1 MIPALV
7 PFRSR
12 ALSRLGTSPL
22 QSARLSTLV
31 YSSPMKIRYL
41 DTFYWVASLGSF
53 RAAAD
58 KLNLTQPA
66 VSARIQVLEQDL
78 GAEVFVRD
86 VNKTKLTP
94 DGRKLMGFTECLM
107 RLEQDVLSAFLDTTD
122 AKQTIRLGASETIIA
137 TWLPDFIV
145 RLRQSHAKLSFDL
158 QVDSTDNLRD
168 ALVSREIDLAFLMGP
183 VAAATV
189 VNHDICTYEMIF
201 AARPDLAALKDEWKL
216 ADIAGQPVLTFAA
229 NTKPSKQLR
238 ELLAPYS
245 NGSPNMTTSTSM
257 GVIIRLAKSG
267 MGICAVPRAVIE
279 TELQT
284 GELTVLETDVRLPAI
299 SFTASYVSGCPGS
312 DLLASISEDA
322 VEYLRSKKIK
332 KHGISLQS

>member
-1 MIPALV
+1 MIRALV
-7 PFRSR
+7 LFRSR
-12 ALSRLGTSPL
+12 ALSRSGTSHL
-22 QSARLSTLV
+22 RGARLSTLA

-145 RLRQSHAKLSFDL
+145 RLGGSHAMLSFDL

-183 VAAATV
+183 VAAAAV

-201 AARPDLAALKDEWKL
+201 AARSDLAALKPEWKL
-216 ADIAGQPVLTFAA
+216 ADIADQPVLTFAA
-229 NTKPSKQLR
+229 NTKPCKQIR

-245 NGSPNMTTSTSM
+245 NGPPNMTTSTSM

-284 GELTVLETDVRLPAI
+284 GELTVLETDVRLPPI
-299 SFTASYVSGCPGS
+299 SFTASYVSGSPGS

-322 VEYLRSKKIK
+322 VEYLRSKKTK
-332 KHGISLQS
+332 RNGISIQS

>member
-1 MIPALV
+1 
-7 PFRSR
+7 
-12 ALSRLGTSPL
+12 
-22 QSARLSTLV
+22 
-31 YSSPMKIRYL
+31 MKIRYL

-145 RLRQSHAKLSFDL
+145 RLRESHAKLSFDL

-183 VAAATV
+183 VAAATIA
-189 VNHDICTYEMIF
+189 NHDICTYEMIF
-201 AARPDLAALKDEWKL
+201 AARSDLAALKPEWKL

-229 NTKPSKQLR
+229 NTKPSKQIR

-245 NGSPNMTTSTSM
+245 NGPPNMTTSTSM

-299 SFTASYVSGCPGS
+299 SFTASYVSGSPGS

-322 VEYLRSKKIK
+322 VGYLRSKKKIK
-332 KHGISLQS
+332 QNGISIQS